1 MAIEISG
8 IDVQKGLQLFEDD
21 EEIYLK
27 VLQSYAANT
36 PETLKILRDVSAE
49 TLPKYL
55 IKIHGL
61 RGTSANIGA
70 ECMKQKAKEI
80 ETIAKAGDLESL
92 KEKNEPFVKEME
104 QLLQNINDWFKKNR
118 T

>member
-1 MAIEISG
+1 MYMAIEIPG

-36 PETLKILRDVSAE
+36 PETLKILRSLSAE
-49 TLPKYL
+49 TMPKYL

-70 ECMKQKAKEI
+70 EEAKLKDKEV
-80 ETIAKAGDLESL
+80 ETNEKTGDMESL
-92 KEKNEPFVKEME
+92 KVKNEAFVKDME
-104 QLLQNINDWFKKNR
+104 ELLQNINN
-118 T
+118 